1 MQHKEFGNSF
11 IDHNAA
17 FGGENASAE
26 TSELFDALLSGC
38 REHYSIPASAFTN
51 YNVKRGLRNPDG
63 TGVMAGITKIGN
75 AHGYIINEGD
85 KISIDGELYYR
96 GYNIVDLIHGFTT
109 EGRYGFEETACLLFF
124 GDLPTK
130 KQLADFDTLLDS
142 YRFLPPRF
150 T

>member
-1 MQHKEFGNSF
+1 
-11 IDHNAA
+11 
-17 FGGENASAE
+17 
-26 TSELFDALLSGC
+26 
-38 REHYSIPASAFTN
+38 
-51 YNVKRGLRNPDG
+51 
-63 TGVMAGITKIGN
+63 MAGITKIGN

-130 KQLADFDTLLDS
+130 SSSRTSIPCSILIDFCRRASRKT
-142 YRFLPPRF
+142 
-150 T
+150 